1 MLGIRIRTHDR
12 VHTRKLPWPLR
23 YQRDYSIRIVALYV
37 SCFTWWIVT
46 YVRRRT
52 SRAPRSVMNSQASG
66 STWAQIALKPRQPG
80 RPGGLCRPWPGEGPG
95 RSWAVLSSL
104 CCRNAAARQVPGLGP
119 AETTIKLFVWAGI
132 SIKTIGKKKSKGWI
146 VQDEVQGLPPIPG
159 KVYHFILS
167 SDSGCHIMIDFL
179 LFGYYYQS

>member
-1 MLGIRIRTHDR
+1 MLFYLVGSDVRQAHDQP
-12 VHTRKLPWPLR
+12 HASLCHELAG
-23 YQRDYSIRIVALYV
+23 Q
-37 SCFTWWIVT
+37 WINLST
-46 YVRRRT
+46 
-52 SRAPRSVMNSQASG
+52 NSFKAQA
-66 STWAQIALKPRQPG
+66 QPG

-167 SDSGCHIMIDFL
+167 SVSGCHIMIDFL
-179 LFGYYYQS
+179 LLGYYYQS